1 MLLGENVWESYI
13 TVPHQNVEIV
23 FNVLSCETSGE
34 VVLLGGSGSSFRLE
48 IKQKPCS

>member
-23 FNVLSCETSGE
+23 LSCETSGE
-34 VVLLGGSGSSFRLE
+34 VVLLGGSGSSFRQE
-48 IKQKPCS
+48 IK